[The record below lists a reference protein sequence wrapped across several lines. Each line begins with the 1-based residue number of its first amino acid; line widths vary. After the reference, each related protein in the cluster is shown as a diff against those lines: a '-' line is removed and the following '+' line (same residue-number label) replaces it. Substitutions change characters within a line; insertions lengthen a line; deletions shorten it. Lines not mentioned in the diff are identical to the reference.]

1 MKILNEN
8 WLIFNDNISLSKELA
23 REILDIAKSSIKLKG
38 SFTIVLAG
46 GNSPIELYKILSQ
59 SESNWSKW
67 HIYIGDERCLPLGD
81 KDRNN
86 QIIGKIW
93 LNNSSI
99 PISNIN
105 FIRSELG
112 AMEGML
118 HYERTIENIN
128 YFDVVLLS
136 IGEDGHTASL
146 FPGHA
151 YEESQNVVIERNSPK
166 YPKDRISMS
175 YLRLNK
181 SKNVFKIILGESKKK
196 AIRFWLQ
203 GVILPI
209 NQVHGDFERVYIC
222 TNALPK
228 KYLLKGEC

>member
-1 MKILNEN
+1 MKKSNDS
-8 WLIFNDNISLSKELA
+8 WLIFKDNISLSKELA
-23 REILDIAKSSIKLKG
+23 REILDIAKISIKLKG

-46 GNSPIELYKILSQ
+46 GSSPIDLYKILSQ

-67 HIYIGDERCLPLGD
+67 YIYIGDERCLPLGD

-86 QIIGKIW
+86 QIIDEIW

-151 YEESQNVVIERNSPK
+151 YEESQNVVIEQNSPK

-181 SKNVFKIILGESKKK
+181 SKNVFKIILGKSKKRAVK
-196 AIRFWLQ
+196 LWLQ

-209 NQVHGDFERVYIC
+209 NQVHGDSEKVYIC
-222 TNALPK
+222 TNALPNK
-228 KYLLKGEC
+228 HLF